1 MRIDIFIILLIA
13 AIVLY
18 RWYQKN
24 ASQVKAED
32 AEDSSGEPVS
42 TEMVL
47 DPNCSTYIPE
57 TEAVKATIAGRDYC
71 FCSEKCA
78 EEYRNKKSAV

>member
-1 MRIDIFIILLIA
+1 MRFDIFIILLIGV
-13 AIVLY
+13 VLLY
-18 RWYQKN
+18 QWYQK
-24 ASQVKAED
+24 APKAKVED
-32 AEDSSGEPVS
+32 VEPAS

-57 TEAVKATIAGRDYC
+57 TEAIKATIAGRDYC

-78 EEYRNKKSAV
+78 ESYRKKKSPV

>member
-1 MRIDIFIILLIA
+1 MRIDIFIIILIGA
-13 AIVLY
+13 VLLY
-18 RWYQKN
+18 RWYQKLPP
-24 ASQVKAED
+24 AKDED
-32 AEDSSGEPVS
+32 FSPDEPTS

-78 EEYRNKKSAV
+78 EIYREKKSAV

>member
-1 MRIDIFIILLIA
+1 MRIDIFIVLLIGA
-13 AIVLY
+13 VLLY
-18 RWYQKN
+18 RWTRK
-24 ASQVKAED
+24 ASEEKGDELAPD
-32 AEDSSGEPVS
+32 EPAS

-57 TEAVKATIAGRDYC
+57 TEAIKATIAGRDYC

-78 EEYRNKKSAV
+78 ENYREKKSTV